1 MSIGYAGYRLP
12 VALSVDLPFPP
23 SQNSLYRTLPN
34 RGRAL
39 TKRARE
45 FRADCL
51 PALTSAPKVRWGNS
65 HLAVEMW
72 LYPPDKRKRDVD
84 NAIKASLDA
93 LVYHGVI
100 PDDSRVERLTI
111 ERREIVKKG
120 RLTVRV
126 APISK
131 SLLP

>member
-1 MSIGYAGYRLP
+1 MSIEFKGQRLP
-12 VALSVDLPFPP
+12 VVLEANLPFPP
-23 SQNSLYRTLPN
+23 SQNSLYRNLPN
-34 RGRAL
+34 RGRVL
-39 TKRARE
+39 TKRARQ
-45 FRADCL
+45 FRADCFPQL
-51 PALTSAPKVRWGNS
+51 VSLPKVDWGNS

-84 NAIKASLDA
+84 NHSKAALDA
-93 LVYHGVI
+93 MVYHGVI

-111 ERREIVKKG
+111 ERCEIVKKG

-126 APISK
+126 APVSR